1 LGIGDF
7 DAGTDTTRIR
17 ESAPV
22 LTYLLT

>member
-7 DAGTDTTRIR
+7 DAGTDTTGIR

-22 LTYLLT
+22 WSYLLF